1 MPFKGKSTV
10 YQRREFVLG
19 HIPEGVTNDPDML
32 HLFIRHRLSQVEGV
46 EFTHPPGF
54 AIPLRVHY
62 NADEAFYVLAGRMRG
77 FRGDQEWGATTGSF
91 VWLPRGIPQWYA
103 VDGDEQLRTL
113 AITSPAG
120 FDGFII
126 ESGEPAVERTLPP
139 PRRRIS
145 RNSRRR
151 ATSTGLRPLGHQY
164 SSLPPQPH
172 SGHMKS

>member
-1 MPFKGKSTV
+1 MGRDNRV
-10 YQRREFVLG
+10 V
-19 HIPEGVTNDPDML
+19 
-32 HLFIRHRLSQVEGV
+32 RL
-46 EFTHPPGF
+46 
-54 AIPLRVHY
+54 A
-62 NADEAFYVLAGRMRG
+62 A
-77 FRGDQEWGATTGSF
+77 
-91 VWLPRGIPQWYA
+91 RGIPHEYA

-164 SSLPPQPH
+164 SSLPPHPH
-172 SGHMKS
+172 SDHMRL